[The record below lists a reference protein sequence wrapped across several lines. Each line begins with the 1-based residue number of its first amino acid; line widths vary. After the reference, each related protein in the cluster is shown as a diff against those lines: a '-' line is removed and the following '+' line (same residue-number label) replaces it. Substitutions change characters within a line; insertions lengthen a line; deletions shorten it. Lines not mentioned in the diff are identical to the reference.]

1 MFVGVEVESQYQP
14 LRIGKNI
21 VNFLVYILVMPDN
34 DEHKPPAKWS
44 CGKKGDDVDDDEC
57 KPLTKRSGDEKA
69 RAFILDNF
77 NRKKQSR

>member
-1 MFVGVEVESQYQP
+1 
-14 LRIGKNI
+14 
-21 VNFLVYILVMPDN
+21 MPDN